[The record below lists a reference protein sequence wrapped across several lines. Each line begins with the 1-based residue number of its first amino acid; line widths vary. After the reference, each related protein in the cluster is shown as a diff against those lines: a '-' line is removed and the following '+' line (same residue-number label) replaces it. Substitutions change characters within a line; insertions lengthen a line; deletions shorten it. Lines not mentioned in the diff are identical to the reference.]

1 MEDSSHRTWAAAIAA
16 ERGQWD
22 EVKDDDSMREILYP
36 DGEAAH
42 TCIMV
47 SLSCWSSGE
56 LEIWMCDLTV
66 YYCNVALHATR

>member
-1 MEDSSHRTWAAAIAA
+1 MIDIVTEDSSHRTWAAAIAA

-22 EVKDDDSMREILYP
+22 EVKDDGSMREILYP

-47 SLSCWSSGE
+47 SLSYVIDPSIPPRSSPQ
-56 LEIWMCDLTV
+56 
-66 YYCNVALHATR
+66 